1 MFNEISYD
9 SNGLICVFHIEKD
22 NRLRQGEEGVLEKD
36 HPRPKRFILRQRVV
50 RGSPRI
56 SAARFLL

>member
-1 MFNEISYD
+1 MFSEIAYD
-9 SNGLICVFHIEKD
+9 SNGLIYVFHIEKGA
-22 NRLRQGEEGVLEKD
+22 RQRQGEEGVLKKD